1 MKYILTIF
9 LISLTFQ
16 SCFNNNKLNGFIE
29 VQSEIKS
36 KKIKTV
42 TINRGILTLNKTHYL
57 HGNSFLV
64 YKDSFP
70 KWIEDH
76 GEPDFS
82 FDEYIFEPSITDI
95 DPPYVLYKFKDE
107 KYFYVV
113 KNNDTLKFELGD
125 F

>member
-1 MKYILTIF
+1 MKSKVFNVFLM
-9 LISLTFQ
+9 LISSVRTTSESARRPLLHTLRYFLTLFPQ
-16 SCFNNNKLNGFIE
+16 SFLFL
-29 VQSEIKS
+29 
-36 KKIKTV
+36 
-42 TINRGILTLNKTHYL
+42 ILTLNKTHYL